1 MNQTLEQLRADWI
14 DRENALEA
22 SWDTYRAAS
31 AHARAVALRGSWNDL
46 KAAKETAE
54 VARLEMLALDAQT
67 NTARSAYSAVC

>member
-1 MNQTLEQLRADWI
+1 MQQTLEQLRADWI
-14 DRENALEA
+14 GLEHALEA
-22 SWDTYRAAS
+22 SWAAYRAAS

-67 NTARSAYSAVC
+67 NTARRAYSAVC